1 MRRSARNVLRA
12 RVATALV
19 AIAVVTA
26 SATARMNEASAA
38 DGGAPS
44 LPACVQ
50 VTANARYVPYGY
62 NHIVS
67 VKNGCSK
74 IATCSVRTDVSPQ
87 VIPVEVAPGVTSE
100 VVTFVASPA
109 QAFTPLVTCTLK

>member
-1 MRRSARNVLRA
+1 MCRSRRLVFATSRA
-12 RVATALV
+12 STALV
-19 AIAVVTA
+19 VILA
-26 SATARMNEASAA
+26 SASVDVNEASAA
-38 DGGAPS
+38 GDAGSGP

-74 IATCSVRTDVSPQ
+74 IATCAVRTDVNPQ
-87 VIPVEVAPGVTSE
+87 AISVEVAPGVTSE
-100 VVTFVASPA
+100 VVTFVASPS
-109 QAFTPLVTCTLK
+109 QTFTPHVTCTLK

>member
-1 MRRSARNVLRA
+1 MRLALRFVLA
-12 RVATALV
+12 PLVALV
-19 AIAVVTA
+19 AIVA
-26 SATARMNEASAA
+26 SASVGVNEASAA
-38 DGGAPS
+38 GDAGAAA

-74 IATCSVRTDVSPQ
+74 VATCSVRTDVNPQ
-87 VIPVEVAPGVTSE
+87 AIPVEVAPGVTSE
-100 VVTFVASPA
+100 VVTFVASPS
-109 QAFTPLVTCTLK
+109 QTFTPQVTCTLK